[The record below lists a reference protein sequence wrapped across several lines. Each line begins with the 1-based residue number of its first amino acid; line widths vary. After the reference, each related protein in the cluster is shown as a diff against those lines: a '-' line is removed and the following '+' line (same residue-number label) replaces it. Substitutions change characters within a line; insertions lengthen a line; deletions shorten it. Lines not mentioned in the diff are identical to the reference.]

1 MSEREGRVFLVGAG
15 PGAAD
20 LITMRAVDSLE
31 RADTVVYD
39 ALVNPDL
46 LRFAPNGAELIFAGK
61 RGGGGRAFEQDDLS
75 QILVERARRGEI
87 VVRLKGGDPFI
98 FGRGGEEAEAL
109 AAANVAFEIVP
120 GVTSAIAGPA
130 FAGIPVTHRERGSF
144 VAFVTAHEDE
154 SNAARPATPW
164 KELAAAAR
172 GRGTLVILM
181 ASARMRAALERL
193 EQAGLPASTP
203 AAAVQWATTAAQ
215 KTVRGTIETLAERCE
230 RAELGAP
237 AVIVV
242 GECAGLG
249 EYLRWYERM
258 PLFGRRIV
266 VTRTRSHASGFARD
280 LRRLGAEAIE
290 FPTIETVP
298 PTSYTA
304 IDRALARLADFD
316 WIIFTSATGVEGFIA
331 RLKALG
337 RDIRAIGSAKL
348 AAIGP
353 ATAARLG
360 DYALHVDAMPTEFRA
375 EAIVPAIG
383 EERIRGARFLIPRAE
398 VAREA
403 LPELLRIKGAREV
416 EVAPAY
422 RTVKPQGAA
431 VERIREL
438 VASGSIDLVTF
449 TSSSTVINFH
459 ELAGA
464 SAAGLKVAAIGPITA
479 KTAAELG
486 FEVVVKPAQYT
497 IAALTAAI
505 RDHFAAEVARNAAPS
520 GAS

>member
-1 MSEREGRVFLVGAG
+1 
-15 PGAAD
+15 
-20 LITMRAVDSLE
+20 
-31 RADTVVYD
+31 VVYD

-46 LRFAPNGAELIFAGK
+46 LRFAPGGAELIFAGK
-61 RGGGGRAFEQDDLS
+61 RGGAGRAIEQDDLN
-75 QILVERARRGEI
+75 QMLVERARRGEI

-109 AAANVAFEIVP
+109 AAANIPFEIVP
-120 GVTSAIAGPA
+120 GVTSAIAAPA
-130 FAGIPVTHRERGSF
+130 FAGIPLTHRERGSF

-164 KELAAAAR
+164 KELAAAAN
-172 GRGTLVILM
+172 GRGTIVLLM
-181 ASARMRAALERL
+181 ASARMRAALAHL
-193 EQAGLPASTP
+193 QAAGLPASTP

-249 EYLRWYERM
+249 EYLRWFERM

-266 VTRTRSHASGFARD
+266 VTRTRAQASGFARE
-280 LRRLGAEAIE
+280 LRRLGAEVIE
-290 FPTIETVP
+290 FPTIETAP
-298 PTSYTA
+298 PSSYAA
-304 IDRALARLADFD
+304 IDRAIARVGDFD

-337 RDIRAIGSAKL
+337 RDIRSMGAARL

-353 ATAARLG
+353 ATASRLS
-360 DYALHVDAMPTEFRA
+360 DYALKVDAMPAEFRA

-383 EERIRGARFLIPRAE
+383 EKRVRGARFLIPRAE

-403 LPELLRIKGAREV
+403 LPDLLRAKGAREV
-416 EVAPAY
+416 EVAAAYSTIKPA
-422 RTVKPQGAA
+422 GAA
-431 VERIREL
+431 VERLREL
-438 VASGSIDLVTF
+438 IAAGAIDLVTF
-449 TSSSTVINFH
+449 TSSSTVRNFH

-464 SAAGLKVAAIGPITA
+464 SAAGLKAAAIGPITA
-479 KTAAELG
+479 ETAAELG
-486 FEVVVKPAQYT
+486 FEVVVRPGQYT

-505 RDHFAAEVARNAAPS
+505 RDHFAAS
-520 GAS
+520 GAPRGAS